1 VSSDN
6 WYNNAQY
13 ATQNGGYQPPKT
25 DASSSKDGWIDWARL
40 GLSWYQSQ
48 RDPKFKNVPLSPEQ
62 KQLHQIYLQT
72 LMNPATKDNAAKV
85 NEVAWGQVNRL
96 GSAGGWTSPKTFSGQ
111 TGYSGAG
118 AAPFLP
124 QQSGP
129 VAPPQPTR
137 AGGQLADRSDANGTV
152 GLRPG
157 VKDRDMM
164 GGLDGIPGARMPET
178 SVERNVGIPGYIGST
193 APRGLGGDYRPMYG
207 TGDDNYSQMQDGHL
221 PPALIN
227 AVSSAWDSLAPNL
240 KTMGRAEAVKWVGS
254 KFGIVGRAAAMV
266 VNWLFDRAGN
276 NNQQQGGKP

>member
-85 NEVAWGQVNRL
+85 NEVAWSQVNRL

-129 VAPPQPTR
+129 AAPPQPTR

-152 GLRPG
+152 GRG